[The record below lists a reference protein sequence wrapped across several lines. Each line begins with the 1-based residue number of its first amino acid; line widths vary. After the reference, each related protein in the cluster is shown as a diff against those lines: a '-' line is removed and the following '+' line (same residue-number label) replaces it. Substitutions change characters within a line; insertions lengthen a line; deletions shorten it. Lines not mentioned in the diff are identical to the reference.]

1 MRRFRRSHAW
11 AVVAV
16 VAATI
21 PVSGVFTL
29 SRLFYVRDL
38 TLAFRSR
45 FLFLRH
51 TVFSGVWP
59 LWDPYPGN
67 GQAAVN
73 DALYQLFHL
82 PSLPVRLLLP
92 EIPAYNLWIALPVP
106 LAALGAYFFLRCK
119 VSPPAAAAGAVA
131 FAAAGP
137 VVSTTN
143 FPNMSWSVAAVPFV
157 FWSLER
163 VLERRSRGAV
173 TWLAIAVA
181 CQALAGEP
189 VTLATTL
196 AIAGAYAVL
205 PAGRW
210 RDVRLTMLC
219 AAGLIAGVLLSAIQ
233 YVPLVFATRHSM
245 RGAVAVSD
253 FWAFHPLLLVELL
266 VPHFYGDYFNSN
278 LAELTW
284 MVALNSG
291 REPFYYTMY
300 VGVPVVLAA
309 AVASCSGRPGTLFW
323 TCAVIACGVASLG
336 DHTPL
341 YPALTAAVPPLRGFR
356 FPVKY
361 LSFAAFG
368 IATLAA
374 MTVQWLLDAAIP
386 RRSLRVVVTLACV
399 IGIAAYAVV
408 AWLLL
413 APSLPI
419 RGFYELAAWAG
430 VPSPIQGAEFLIYR
444 ARPLLT
450 GLFIKLLCGAFLLWV
465 AASARRERRLALAV
479 FAAFGGIDLI
489 ASNGNVNPT
498 ISAKALD
505 TPAWIHQIPA
515 DLHERV
521 YVGGRLEG
529 WVNMTDIDAPK
540 YAREVESFSALEQRY
555 IVMNQFMFHPSAY
568 GLRES
573 VSHDLPLLWPVEH
586 AREVARFTA
595 ANREERLRFLGR
607 VGTRYVLLP
616 TPPFPGAKPLAAL
629 VSAEQQHLY
638 DFLPAARRA
647 YIVPDALLGPNV
659 GWQIEGLFQERFDPS
674 SGVLVSE
681 PPPPPSGRP
690 GPAVAASAAF
700 EEDGINRVTVR
711 AGLPADGYLAL
722 LDSYDAN
729 WKVDVDGESAPMMRA
744 NGLFRAVHLA
754 PGTHIV
760 TFIYRPM
767 PFFAGASITAVTALA
782 LTLWCAID
790 VAGRQRARRA
800 ARAPAS

>member
-1 MRRFRRSHAW
+1 VTRLRRSHLW
-11 AVVAV
+11 ALVAV
-16 VAATI
+16 AAATL
-21 PVSGVFTL
+21 PVHGLFTV
-29 SRLFYVRDL
+29 SRLFYIRDL

-51 TVFSGVWP
+51 TVGSGVWP

-82 PSLPVRLLLP
+82 PSLPLRLLLP

-106 LAALGAYFFLRCK
+106 LAALGAYLFLRRK
-119 VSPPAAAAGAVA
+119 VSPPAAAAGAIA

-163 VLERRSRGAV
+163 VFERPARGSV

-189 VTLATTL
+189 VTLAATL
-196 AIAGAYAVL
+196 AMAGAYVVL
-205 PAGRW
+205 PARRW
-210 RDVRLTMLC
+210 HDVRLTVLC
-219 AAGLIAGVLLSAIQ
+219 ATGMIAGVLLSAIQ
-233 YVPLVFATRHSM
+233 YVPLVLATRHSM
-245 RGAVAVSD
+245 RGAFAVSD
-253 FWAFHPLLLVELL
+253 FWAFHPLALVELL

-300 VGVPVVLAA
+300 VGVPVILAA
-309 AVASCSGRPGTLFW
+309 AVAACSGRSGTLFW
-323 TCAVIACGVASLG
+323 TCAVIACGIASLG

-361 LSFAAFG
+361 LSLAAFG

-374 MTVQWLLDAAIP
+374 MTVQWLLDAQVP
-386 RRSLRVVVTLACV
+386 RRPLRVVVTLAVV
-399 IGIAAYAVV
+399 IGIAAYALV

-450 GLFIKLLCGAFLLWV
+450 GLFIKLLCGAFLLWI

-479 FAAFGGIDLI
+479 FAVFGGVDLI

-498 ISAKALD
+498 IPATALA
-505 TPAWIHQIPA
+505 TPEWIHHIPT
-515 DLHERV
+515 DFHERV

-540 YAREVESFSALEQRY
+540 YAREVEGFSELEQRY
-555 IVMNQFMFHPSAY
+555 IVMNQFMFHPSAF

-595 ANREERLRFLGR
+595 ANREERLRFLDR
-607 VGTRYVLLP
+607 VGTRYVMLP
-616 TPPFPGAKPLAAL
+616 TPPFRGATPLAAM

-638 DFLPAARRA
+638 EFQPAARRA
-647 YIVPDALLGPNV
+647 YIVPDALLGPSV

-690 GPAVAASAAF
+690 APPVPASATF
-700 EEDGINRVTVR
+700 EEDGINRVIVR
-711 AGLPADGYLAL
+711 AGLPAEGYLAL
-722 LDSYDAN
+722 LDSYDPD
-729 WKVDVDGESAPMMRA
+729 WKVDVDGASAPMMRA

-754 PGTHIV
+754 PGTHVV
-760 TFIYRPM
+760 TFMYRPL
-767 PFFAGASITAVTALA
+767 PFYAGASTTAAAALG
-782 LTLWCAID
+782 LGLWCAID
-790 VAGRQRARRA
+790 VGGRRRARRA
-800 ARAPAS
+800 ARAPVS